1 MYINTCLHVHVFVVS
16 KQCVPVQ
23 LHWRITIHLHH
34 GQNQEH
40 YVLLSTWMHT
50 KIILQLSDEKIIM
63 IIYIY
68 IYIYGGIEGSVS
80 QKIKVKT
87 R

>member
-1 MYINTCLHVHVFVVS
+1 MVKIKSY
-16 KQCVPVQ
+16 
-23 LHWRITIHLHH
+23 
-34 GQNQEH
+34 
-40 YVLLSTWMHT
+40 YVLLSTWMHA

-80 QKIKVKT
+80 QKIKVQT
-87 R
+87 RQ